1 MNIPVVPHTIFKARS
16 LVGPTKMRL
25 KDSYEARHH
34 ERDAIVTWHR
44 LLCTTDFSATVS
56 MASRSRHWKQFKPIQ
71 TATNVKKPPTLLAH
85 TSGISRPTLLSY
97 ENTAEWHQGN
107 ELIRHG
113 YRPESNSTRKCFAS
127 WLYVHNET
135 VNIYS
140 HLLPAAFFL
149 IAEGIMYQ
157 HFRVGYP
164 QATAGDRLIF
174 AFFLLTAATYLGIS
188 ATYHTLMNHSIH
200 VSSVWLRLDWVG
212 IVILIFG
219 DSVSGIY
226 MGLYCEPKLQRINW
240 SMVQVF
246 IIVGHMLLIGIPYRS
261 SRWVLVRLSYYLIPR
276 FKAIVAVL
284 SMPALLSAL
293 VSQASCQSPTA
304 LRFSAFSQLRRQS
317 GVMRYIG
324 EGLLELLG
332 VFFYIVSTMISNL
345 GIFSG

>member
-1 MNIPVVPHTIFKARS
+1 M
-16 LVGPTKMRL
+16 
-25 KDSYEARHH
+25 
-34 ERDAIVTWHR
+34 
-44 LLCTTDFSATVS
+44 
-56 MASRSRHWKQFKPIQ
+56 
-71 TATNVKKPPTLLAH
+71 
-85 TSGISRPTLLSY
+85 SGSSRPTLLSY

-107 ELIRHG
+107 EFIRHG

-149 IAEGIMYQ
+149 IAGGIMYQ

-164 QATAGDRLIF
+164 QATAGDRLVF
-174 AFFLLTAATYLGIS
+174 AFFLLTAATCLGIS

-261 SRWVLVRLSYYLIPR
+261 SRWVLVRLSYYLIPPR
-276 FKAIVAVL
+276 PSLAYSPCLHFYRYWSLRLRANRPRRWDFRLFPIKETIWSDALHWWRAIGTTWRL
-284 SMPALLSAL
+284 FLH
-293 VSQASCQSPTA
+293 C
-304 LRFSAFSQLRRQS
+304 
-317 GVMRYIG
+317 
-324 EGLLELLG
+324 
-332 VFFYIVSTMISNL
+332 
-345 GIFSG
+345 